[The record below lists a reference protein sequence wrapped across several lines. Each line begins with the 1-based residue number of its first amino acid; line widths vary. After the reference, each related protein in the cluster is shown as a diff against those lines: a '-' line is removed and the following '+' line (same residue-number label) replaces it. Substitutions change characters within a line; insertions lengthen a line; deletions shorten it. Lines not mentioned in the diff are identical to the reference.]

1 MILDYVIKA
10 LLLCVLLEAAAILTV
25 RLIKEIKLLRRNKK
39 NEKNYKEN

>member
-10 LLLCVLLEAAAILTV
+10 LLLCVLLEAAAVLTV
-25 RLIKEIKLLRRNKK
+25 RLIKEIKLLRRSEE